1 MLPPMKKFA
10 AAAAAFVAAVAIVVG
25 VADTVAEICYPKSP
39 HTSISTPHRIF
50 PVLQKFKLSFNLLAK
65 LKAHIHDPNA
75 PELVHFL
82 FTPLALIVD
91 ASHDSHYGPNLP
103 AKVVAP
109 LLTGSVETSHLKKI

>member
-1 MLPPMKKFA
+1 M
-10 AAAAAFVAAVAIVVG
+10 
-25 VADTVAEICYPKSP
+25 
-39 HTSISTPHRIF
+39 
-50 PVLQKFKLSFNLLAK
+50 QKFKLSFNLLAK

-109 LLTGSVETSHLKKI
+109 LLTGSVARRFVFPKRFFGEKNISGIQKDN